1 MNGKPVRG
9 VRTPNER
16 VALDLEGHA
25 AEQDAGAQAH
35 QTREGIFNG
44 GIHGPNACLDGG
56 CNGGHVCDP
65 HKGDMGV
72 PPASLAEFTLS
83 AADGLDCYDVSLVE
97 GYDLPG
103 RPRSELPVSAQGSV
117 QQQRLP
123 RRLQERVPRRL
134 EPDEQRGVLLGPV

>member
-1 MNGKPVRG
+1 MASQYAVCARLTSVLRWTWRATPRS
-9 VRTPNER
+9 RTR
-16 VALDLEGHA
+16 AHKRTKRAKASSTA
-25 AEQDAGAQAH
+25 ASTA
-35 QTREGIFNG
+35 
-44 GIHGPNACLDGG
+44 

-134 EPDEQRGVLLGPV
+134 KPDEQRGVLLGPV